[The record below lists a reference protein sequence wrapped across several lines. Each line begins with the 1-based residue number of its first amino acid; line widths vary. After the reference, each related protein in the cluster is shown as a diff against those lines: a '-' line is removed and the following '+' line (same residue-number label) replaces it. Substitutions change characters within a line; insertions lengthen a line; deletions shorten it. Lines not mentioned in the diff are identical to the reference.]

1 MEKDVLM
8 IKSLIM
14 GAVPLA
20 IVLYLIAFH
29 AVAILT
35 IALVLTFLLMSFLIG
50 TTVREEFGDLR
61 DKEEY

>member
-1 MEKDVLM
+1 M

-20 IVLYLIAFH
+20 VVLYLIAFH

-35 IALVLTFLLMSFLIG
+35 IALILAFLLISFLLGLTI
-50 TTVREEFGDLR
+50 REEFGDLR
-61 DKEEY
+61 DRN

>member
-1 MEKDVLM
+1 M
-8 IKSLIM
+8 KSFIM

-35 IALVLTFLLMSFLIG
+35 IALVLTFLIMAFLIG
-50 TTVREEFGDLR
+50 QTFREEFGDLR
-61 DKEEY
+61 DKDRHW

>member
-1 MEKDVLM
+1 M

-20 IVLYLIAFH
+20 VVLYLIAFH

-35 IALVLTFLLMSFLIG
+35 IALILTFLLISFLIG

-61 DKEEY
+61 DRN

>member
-1 MEKDVLM
+1 M

-20 IVLYLIAFH
+20 VVLYLIAFH

-35 IALVLTFLLMSFLIG
+35 IALVLTFLLMSFMIG

-61 DKEEY
+61 DSD

>member
-1 MEKDVLM
+1 M

-14 GAVPLA
+14 GAIPLA

-50 TTVREEFGDLR
+50 TTFREEFGDLR
-61 DKEEY
+61 DKEKY

>member
-1 MEKDVLM
+1 M

-20 IVLYLIAFH
+20 VVLYLIAFH

-35 IALVLTFLLMSFLIG
+35 IALILAFLLISFLLGLRI
-50 TTVREEFGDLR
+50 REEFGDLR
-61 DKEEY
+61 DRN

>member
-1 MEKDVLM
+1 M

-35 IALVLTFLLMSFLIG
+35 IALVLTFLLMSFMIG

-61 DKEEY
+61 DSD

>member
-1 MEKDVLM
+1 M
-8 IKSLIM
+8 KSFIM

-35 IALVLTFLLMSFLIG
+35 IALVLTFLIMAFMLGSTI
-50 TTVREEFGDLR
+50 REEFGDLR
-61 DKEEY
+61 DEDRTW

>member
-1 MEKDVLM
+1 M
-8 IKSLIM
+8 KSFIM

-35 IALVLTFLLMSFLIG
+35 IALILTFVLISFLLGLTI
-50 TTVREEFGDLR
+50 REEFGDLR
-61 DKEEY
+61 DRN

>member
-1 MEKDVLM
+1 MEEDVLM
-8 IKSLIM
+8 IKSFIM

-35 IALVLTFLLMSFLIG
+35 IALVLTFLIMAFLIG
-50 TTVREEFGDLR
+50 QTVREEFGDLR

>member
-1 MEKDVLM
+1 M

-20 IVLYLIAFH
+20 VVLYLIAFH

-35 IALVLTFLLMSFLIG
+35 IALVLAFLLISFLLGLTI
-50 TTVREEFGDLR
+50 REEFGDLR
-61 DKEEY
+61 DSD

>member
-1 MEKDVLM
+1 M

>member
-1 MEKDVLM
+1 MM
-8 IKSLIM
+8 KSFIM

-35 IALVLTFLLMSFLIG
+35 IALVLTFLIMAFLIG
-50 TTVREEFGDLR
+50 QTVREEFGDLR